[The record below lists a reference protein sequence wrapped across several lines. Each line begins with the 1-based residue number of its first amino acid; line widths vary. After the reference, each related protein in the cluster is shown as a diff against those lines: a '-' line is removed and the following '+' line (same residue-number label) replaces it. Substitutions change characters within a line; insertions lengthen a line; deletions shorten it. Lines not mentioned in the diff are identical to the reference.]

1 MKCHHLLPIPFF
13 SSWSNAIVLYALIGS
28 FLLAGKIC
36 YYWLI
41 CTRKKYLMNHRI
53 RLQMLKDYELDY
65 KSDESQNDSE
75 VMLKGI

>member
-1 MKCHHLLPIPFF
+1 
-13 SSWSNAIVLYALIGS
+13 
-28 FLLAGKIC
+28 
-36 YYWLI
+36 
-41 CTRKKYLMNHRI
+41 MNHRI